1 MKVILAGFNVD
12 TERLFEYKK
21 GALKLKDLSQKR
33 ENQNDE
39 IVEFLNELGTSE
51 ELTPETF
58 SAAYARISRD
68 PRPVNELRRVA
79 VEEVETARK
88 LNESIIFGMG
98 HASVAE
104 HAVFNLDII
113 GISRLVTEELQR
125 TRLASYTE
133 KSQRYITLTDD
144 HVIPKEIIDAGLE
157 SPFKD
162 AVVQLNQTY
171 HKLYNGLLPL
181 MDKKHPDLA
190 KDKKGKVILDGWAKE
205 DARYIVPL
213 ATQTQMGMTTNAR
226 TLEMTIRRL
235 SVSKLME
242 ARELA
247 KSIYDAAFPHAP
259 SLIKYAK
266 GTDYDTKTDGL
277 IKESFLTHTPNKTTV
292 DEIDN
297 FSLKL
302 IDHTKDGD
310 IRLATALIF
319 PNTNLD
325 YASVFDTVKG
335 MSQDNL
341 KKTIE
346 SSFKY
351 MESYDRALRE
361 FEMVNL
367 TFEAVM
373 SSSCFAQLKRHRMAT
388 IISQDYD
395 IDLGVEIP
403 GTILEANLQ
412 DDFTKAI
419 AISET
424 MYDKIKSTLPQS
436 APYILANAHRLRV
449 LISFNL
455 RELYHIARIRIDKTA
470 QWDIRNLSSAMVKIA
485 KEVFPIGTALACSK
499 DTFSETKENLNLN
512 K

>member
-21 GALKLKDLSQKR
+21 KAQKLKDLSQKR
-33 ENQNDE
+33 DGQDE
-39 IVEFLNELGTSE
+39 EITDFLNEFGTSE

-68 PRPVNELRRVA
+68 PRPVNELRHVA
-79 VEEVETARK
+79 VQEVETARK

-98 HASVAE
+98 HSSVAE
-104 HAVFNLDII
+104 HAIFNLDII
-113 GISRLVTEELQR
+113 GISRFVTEELQK

-144 HVIPKEIIDAGLE
+144 HVIPKEIIDAGIE
-157 SPFKD
+157 DPFKG
-162 AVVQLNQTY
+162 AVSHLNQTY
-171 HKLYNGLLPL
+171 HKLYEGLLPL

-190 KDKKGKVILDGWAKE
+190 KDKRGKTILDGWAKE

-213 ATQTQMGMTTNAR
+213 ATQTQMGMTANSR
-226 TLEMTIRRL
+226 VLEMTIRRL
-235 SVSKLME
+235 SASELIE
-242 ARELA
+242 AQELA
-247 KSIYDAAFPHAP
+247 KNIYDAAFPHAP

-266 GTDYDTKTDGL
+266 GTDYDKKTDDL
-277 IKESFLTHTPNKTTV
+277 IKESFRTHTPKKPKV

-325 YASVFDTVKG
+325 YASVLNTVKG

-341 KKTIE
+341 DKTIK

-351 MESYDRALRE
+351 MESYDRAMRE
-361 FEMVNL
+361 FEMINL
-367 TFEAVM
+367 TFEAVV

-395 IDLGVEIP
+395 TDLGVEIP

-412 DDFTKAI
+412 DDFTKAV
-419 AISET
+419 AISEEI
-424 MYDKIKSTLPQS
+424 YEKIKSASPQS
-436 APYILANAHRLRV
+436 APYILTNAHRLRV
-449 LISFNL
+449 IISLNL

-470 QWDIRNLSSAMVKIA
+470 QWDIRNLSAAMVKMA

-499 DTFSETKENLNLN
+499 DTFEKTKESIN
-512 K
+512 